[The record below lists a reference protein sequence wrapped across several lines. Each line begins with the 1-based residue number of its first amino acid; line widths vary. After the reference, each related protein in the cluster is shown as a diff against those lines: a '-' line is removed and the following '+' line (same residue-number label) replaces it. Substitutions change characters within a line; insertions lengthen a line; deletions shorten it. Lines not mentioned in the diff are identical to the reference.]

1 MNHMAFHSG
10 GIDFE
15 AVYDA
20 YYDRVFKYAYT
31 LLLNRHDAEDVTAE
45 TFLTFLQRYQCRDP
59 DNPGIAA
66 YLTRVAHN
74 RAVNLMTSFAYRK
87 RTELPSELPDEKDFT
102 GSLDASD
109 LVLRLYAK
117 LKIEERELLN
127 MRYVMELKDREIA
140 SLLGLSEKPSTS
152 DTKGCWRNA
161 GNCWNKIL

>member
-1 MNHMAFHSG
+1 MNPMGFHAG

-59 DNPGIAA
+59 DNPGTAA

-87 RTELPSELPDEKDFT
+87 RTELPSELLDEKDFP

-140 SLLGLSEKPSTS
+140 SLLGLSEKAVN
-152 DTKGCWRNA
+152 KRNQRLLA
-161 GNCWNKIL
+161 KCRELLE